1 MKFKVKDVENK
12 KPKKTKEKKGNFFS
26 SIKTKVSCL
35 MISSIVLTI
44 ISSIYIIIPSVNKN
58 ITNITQNY
66 MYDLTSAYGR
76 ILDQNINISVMYLN
90 VDRLQNLFEGVGIKG
105 IDSSYFYV
113 VAANGTI
120 LYSPTTDKIGTES
133 DKDAILNIVDKLA
146 AGEIPEPN
154 ILTYEDEG
162 TTRYA
167 STYVSGKGSAILVL
181 TANEDEVLAS
191 INQILMRAIIAGF
204 IITLILVTIGYLLTA
219 KMIRPL
225 VQITAITNRLA
236 DMDFTEDPKL
246 KKIMR
251 RRDES
256 GIIGRA
262 ITALREALV
271 GVVSDIKEQSTLLY
285 QTSSELNNNAIT
297 TSNTVQ
303 NVEHAI
309 AEIATGATSQAH
321 ETQRAT
327 EDIVIMGT
335 MVSDTNAQVS
345 ALHTAADSIKES
357 SDSANKTLQELD
369 RINQRALDSIG
380 IIYEQTH
387 TTNESA
393 LKIKEATTLISS
405 IADET
410 NLLSLNASIEAARA
424 GDAGRGF
431 AVVASQIQKLAEQSN
446 DSARQIDTIIY
457 TLLEDSEKAV
467 KTMDEVK
474 AIMAQQNENV
484 SKAGTVFTYVEN
496 GINDSISGIA
506 EISNRTGQLNS
517 TRNNVVDAVQSLT
530 AIAQQNAASTE
541 ETSAAVIEV
550 SEVMQNITEHA
561 QQLQE
566 IASILEKNVTTF
578 KL

>member
-566 IASILEKNVTTF
+566 
-578 KL
+578 